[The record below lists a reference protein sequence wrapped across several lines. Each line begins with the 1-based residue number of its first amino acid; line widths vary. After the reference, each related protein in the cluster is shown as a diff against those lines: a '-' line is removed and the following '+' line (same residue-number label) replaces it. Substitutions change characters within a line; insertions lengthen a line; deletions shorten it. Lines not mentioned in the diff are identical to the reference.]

1 VANNLCKNGGS
12 LYIKVT
18 DDVGA
23 TFTIDRIELSASC
36 DAVTGRVPCTVYY
49 FP

>member
-1 VANNLCKNGGS
+1 MIRGITTELCAGS
-12 LYIKVT
+12 IRDCLL
-18 DDVGA
+18 A
-23 TFTIDRIELSASC
+23 ERFPIDRIELSASC